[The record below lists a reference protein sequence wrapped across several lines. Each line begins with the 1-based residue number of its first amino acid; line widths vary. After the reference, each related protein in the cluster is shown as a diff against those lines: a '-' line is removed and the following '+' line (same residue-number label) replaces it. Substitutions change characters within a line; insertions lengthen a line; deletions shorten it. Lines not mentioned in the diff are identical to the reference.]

1 MSVKNVKKEI
11 VTCTNCGHVMPL
23 NAWGLPKVSQYEGA
37 IERAMLKL
45 RKQMGFGIKEE
56 HETN

>member
-1 MSVKNVKKEI
+1 
-11 VTCTNCGHVMPL
+11 MPL